1 MYLSKKNVSTDT
13 DALKTAWKVK
23 RFAMS
28 PRSAALPTDYKN
40 IQWIT
45 FTSVNIQLEHLWVY
59 NVRSRNNSKTAK
71 HTHSSFY
78 EYDGQQT

>member
-45 FTSVNIQLEHLWVY
+45 FTSVNI
-59 NVRSRNNSKTAK
+59 
-71 HTHSSFY
+71 
-78 EYDGQQT
+78 